1 MMAARRSPGK
11 RHIVIL
17 RHAMGDTPPH
27 DHLAD
32 VVRIS
37 EVIALPEVARA
48 GPRTLA
54 GADGLDRPIRWVH
67 VAETEDVADLLLGGE
82 LILTTG
88 ISMRAGAAAAARWIR
103 GLAREDVAGV
113 IVELGPHLPRVPAAA
128 VRAAAE
134 AGLPL
139 VTLDRPVRFV
149 AVTEE
154 IHGRIVNR
162 QLAALRRAEAMER
175 RLTGLL
181 QAGEGVHAVV
191 EVAAAHV
198 GAPVALVLADGSA
211 LHTAGGAPPAA
222 PAGGAPGAVAV
233 AADGPLEGA
242 RLVRVPASRRLD
254 LAERAMLERAAGLIA
269 IVAARAHQERVL
281 GLRERGAL
289 LAGLMDGAV
298 APDVAARR
306 AAELGM
312 RPPWRLVPFAARIA
326 RRDGDP
332 PDAAL
337 GAWAALEQRVRP
349 VLAHAGG
356 GMVGTR
362 SAQGDLLGVV
372 SRRGEASREALMRQ
386 VAEALR
392 EGDATAAPAVTV
404 AAGAAVAGWDGV
416 AEALGDAVDALDDP
430 RPRRDG
436 STRPA
441 RASRASSPAWRPTR
455 ACAPSPAA
463 AWAPSTPTP
472 PARGPCATPPAPS
485 APPAGG
491 APTRPA
497 PWASRASPS
506 TAASTPSRT
515 PSAWTSPTRPPSPS
529 CTSRS
534 WRATRAPPPHPDP
547 PPRPG

>member
-17 RHAMGDTPPH
+17 HHAMSDTPPH

-37 EVIALPEVARA
+37 EVLALPEVARA
-48 GPRTLA
+48 GPRALA
-54 GADGLDRPIRWVH
+54 GTDGLDRPIRWVH

-134 AGLPL
+134 TGLPL

-222 PAGGAPGAVAV
+222 PAARAPGAVAV

-242 RLVRVPASRRLD
+242 RLVRVPAARRLD

-269 IVAARAHQERVL
+269 IVAARTHQERVL

-289 LAGLMDGAV
+289 LAGLVDGAV

-326 RRDGDP
+326 RREGDP

-337 GAWAALEQRVRP
+337 EAWAALEQRLRP

-372 SRRGEASREALMRQ
+372 SRRGEASREAVMQQ

-392 EGDATAAPAVTV
+392 EGGDAAATVTV
-404 AAGAAVAGWDGV
+404 AAGAAVQGWSGV

-430 RPRRDG
+430 PPPEGWIDASRPSLPRLLAGLAADPRLRSFTRRRLGPLDAD
-436 STRPA
+436 TPRARTLRDTA
-441 RASRASSPAWRPTR
+441 RAL
-455 ACAPSPAA
+455 CA
-463 AWAPSTPTP
+463 
-472 PARGPCATPPAPS
+472 
-485 APPAGG
+485 AGG
-491 APTRPA
+491 RRADAARALGIARQSLYRRIDALEDALGLDLSDPVALTELHVAIMARDAGAAP
-497 PWASRASPS
+497 RA
-506 TAASTPSRT
+506 
-515 PSAWTSPTRPPSPS
+515 
-529 CTSRS
+529 
-534 WRATRAPPPHPDP
+534 
-547 PPRPG
+547 

>member
-1 MMAARRSPGK
+1 MTLRR
-11 RHIVIL
+11 
-17 RHAMGDTPPH
+17 TTTC
-27 DHLAD
+27 AD

-37 EVIALPEVARA
+37 EVIALPELARA

-54 GADGLDRPIRWVH
+54 GADGLERPIRWVH

-128 VRAAAE
+128 VRAAAQ

-337 GAWAALEQRVRP
+337 EAWAALEQRVRP

-372 SRRGEASREALMRQ
+372 SRRGEASREALMQQ

-404 AAGAAVAGWDGV
+404 AAGAAVGG
-416 AEALGDAVDALDDP
+416 LGRGGRGPRRRRGRARRSR

-436 STRPA
+436 STRRA

-506 TAASTPSRT
+506 TAASPPSRT

-534 WRATRAPPPHPDP
+534 WRATRAPPPSPTPLPARARADASRRSAARSTGAP
-547 PPRPG
+547 TR

>member
-1 MMAARRSPGK
+1 MRDTSPHISPG
-11 RHIVIL
+11 
-17 RHAMGDTPPH
+17 
-27 DHLAD
+27 D
-32 VVRIS
+32 VVRIR
-37 EVIALPEVARA
+37 EVLELPEIAGA
-48 GPRTLA
+48 GPRALA
-54 GADGLDRPIRWVH
+54 GADGLDRAIRWVH

-103 GLAREDVAGV
+103 ALAAEDVAGV
-113 IVELGPHLPRVPAAA
+113 VVELGPHLPRLPAAA

-134 AGLPL
+134 ARLPL

-198 GAPVALVLADGSA
+198 GAPVALVLADGSL
-211 LHTAGGAPPAA
+211 LHTAGGPAPRTAPEPA
-222 PAGGAPGAVAV
+222 APGAVPV
-233 AADGPLEGA
+233 AAGGRLRGA
-242 RLVRVPASRRLD
+242 RLARIPADRRLD
-254 LAERAMLERAAGLIA
+254 LAERAMLERAAGLVA
-269 IVAARAHQERVL
+269 IVAARTHQERVL

-289 LAGLMDGAV
+289 LGGLMDGAV

-312 RPPWRLVPFAARIA
+312 RPPWDLVPFAARIA
-326 RRDGDP
+326 RREGDP

-337 GAWAALEQRVRP
+337 EAWAAREQRVRP

-372 SRRGEASREALMRQ
+372 ARRGEQSREAVMAQ

-392 EGDATAAPAVTV
+392 EGDAGATVSV
-404 AAGAAVAGWDGV
+404 AAGAAAGGWEGV
-416 AEALGDAVDALDDP
+416 AEALADAVDALGDPAPPEGWTDASRPSLPRLLAGLADDP
-430 RPRRDG
+430 RMRSFTRRRLGPLDAD
-436 STRPA
+436 TA
-441 RASRASSPAWRPTR
+441 RARTLRDTARALCAAGGRR
-455 ACAPSPAA
+455 ADAARALGIARQSLYRRIAAVEDALGLDLSDPAA
-463 AWAPSTPTP
+463 LTELHVAIM
-472 PARGPCATPPAPS
+472 ARD
-485 APPAGG
+485 
-491 APTRPA
+491 
-497 PWASRASPS
+497 
-506 TAASTPSRT
+506 AA
-515 PSAWTSPTRPPSPS
+515 
-529 CTSRS
+529 
-534 WRATRAPPPHPDP
+534 
-547 PPRPG
+547 

>member
-1 MMAARRSPGK
+1 MMAPARSPGK
-11 RHIVIL
+11 RHTVIL
-17 RHAMGDTPPH
+17 SDAMSDTPPH
-27 DHLAD
+27 DRFAD
-32 VVRIS
+32 AVRIS
-37 EVIALPEVARA
+37 EVMALPEVARA
-48 GPRTLA
+48 GPTALA

-88 ISMRAGAAAAARWIR
+88 ISMRGGAAAAARWIR

-113 IVELGPHLPRVPAAA
+113 IVELGPHLPRIPAAA

-211 LHTAGGAPPAA
+211 LHAAGGPPPATPPAA
-222 PAGGAPGAVAV
+222 RAPGAVAV
-233 AADGPLEGA
+233 AADGRLEGA
-242 RLVRVPASRRLD
+242 RLVRVPATRHLD

-269 IVAARAHQERVL
+269 IVAARTHQERVL

-306 AAELGM
+306 AVELGM
-312 RPPWRLVPFAARIA
+312 RPPWRLVPFAARLA
-326 RRDGDP
+326 RREGDP

-337 GAWAALEQRVRP
+337 EAWAAVEQRVRP

-372 SRRGEASREALMRQ
+372 TRRGEASREAVMQQL
-386 VAEALR
+386 AEALR
-392 EGDATAAPAVTV
+392 EGEAPASVVTL
-404 AAGAAVAGWDGV
+404 AAGAAVQGWEEV

-430 RPRRDG
+430 PPPEGWIDASRPSLPRLLAGLAADPRLRSFTRRRLGPLDAD
-436 STRPA
+436 TPRARTLRETA
-441 RASRASSPAWRPTR
+441 RAL
-455 ACAPSPAA
+455 CA
-463 AWAPSTPTP
+463 
-472 PARGPCATPPAPS
+472 
-485 APPAGG
+485 AGG
-491 APTRPA
+491 RRADAARALGIARQSLYRRIDAIEDALGLDLSDPVALTELHVAIMARDAGAAP
-497 PWASRASPS
+497 RA
-506 TAASTPSRT
+506 
-515 PSAWTSPTRPPSPS
+515 
-529 CTSRS
+529 
-534 WRATRAPPPHPDP
+534 
-547 PPRPG
+547 